1 MIMKKGFTL
10 VETLIALFIFS
21 LATIV
26 VGNFARD
33 IFFYNSIAQSELEV
47 EYSGRK
53 ILNPIISEIRSA
65 TLSSVGGYPVES
77 VATSSLVFFSNLDSD
92 DKKER
97 VRYFLQG
104 TNLKKGVIKPT
115 GIVNLVY
122 NSANEVVTTVVS
134 DVRNGTTPIFSFYDT
149 NYTGSSTP
157 LTYPINIP
165 TVRFVKI
172 SLVLDRDPNRLPNPV
187 TVTTQVSI
195 RNLKDNL

>member
-33 IFFYNSIAQSELEV
+33 IFFYNSIAQSELDV

-65 TLSSVGGYPVES
+65 TLSSVGAYPVES
-77 VATSSLVFFSNLDSD
+77 VATSSFVFFSNIDSD
-92 DKKER
+92 NKKER
-97 VRYFLQG
+97 VRYFLEG

-115 GIVNLVY
+115 GTVSLIYV
-122 NSANEVVTTVVS
+122 SANEVVTTIIP
-134 DVRNGTTPIFSFYDT
+134 DVRNGTTSLFSFYDT

-165 TVRFVKI
+165 NVRFVKI
-172 SLVLDRDPNRLPNPV
+172 SLILDKDVNRLPGPV
-187 TVTTQVSI
+187 TVTTQVAI